1 MKLLIVLALGLS
13 IACLGS
19 AVAAPARDVLKGF
32 NGVDFGTTYDAAKA
46 LLGTEARERVTTDQT
61 PYRALIAK
69 VQYFGET
76 LDVEYVFKN
85 EGRFSAA
92 AALVVQPM
100 DDAALSKSR
109 WPTIVTQL
117 KNEYGEPDEEKITLD
132 NLRSVTFNFADGA
145 IVKARLFGSSI
156 IISFK
161 SPSAAKS
168 N

>member
-61 PYRALIAK
+61 PYRALNAK

-76 LDVEYVFKN
+76 LDVEYVFKKRRPLF
-85 EGRFSAA
+85 GGGGISCA
-92 AALVVQPM
+92 
-100 DDAALSKSR
+100 
-109 WPTIVTQL
+109 
-117 KNEYGEPDEEKITLD
+117 
-132 NLRSVTFNFADGA
+132 ADGRCC
-145 IVKARLFGSSI
+145 VV
-156 IISFK
+156 
-161 SPSAAKS
+161 
-168 N
+168 